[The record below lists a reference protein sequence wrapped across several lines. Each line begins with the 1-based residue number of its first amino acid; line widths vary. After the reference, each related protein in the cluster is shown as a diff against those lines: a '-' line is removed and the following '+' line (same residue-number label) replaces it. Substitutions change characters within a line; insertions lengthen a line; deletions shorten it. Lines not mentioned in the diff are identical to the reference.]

1 MQNPAENQRFLLS
14 TKLPLSAGPSCGS
27 ADQQG
32 GPVKTI
38 GKRDV
43 FERGTCGNRGG
54 PALPKKL
61 NWKRTEDG
69 PERAKSW
76 GKSAISAFH

>member
-1 MQNPAENQRFLLS
+1 MMVQNVQNPGKNQRFLLS
-14 TKLPLSAGPSCGS
+14 TKLPLSAGPSGAS

-43 FERGTCGNRGG
+43 FEGGTCGNRWR
-54 PALPKKL
+54 PALPKK
-61 NWKRTEDG
+61 
-69 PERAKSW
+69 
-76 GKSAISAFH
+76 

>member
-1 MQNPAENQRFLLS
+1 MISLFGPTRRCEERQYDVQNVQNPGENQRFLLS

-38 GKRDV
+38 GKRGV
-43 FERGTCGNRGG
+43 FERGTGGNRGG
-54 PALPKKL
+54 PALPKK
-61 NWKRTEDG
+61 
-69 PERAKSW
+69 
-76 GKSAISAFH
+76 